1 MRKACALFLS
11 FLSPICILA
20 FLTENVRSPSGVD
33 IVLSYRILEP
43 GEVMMVKINSQ
54 ADIQEAHVLFLGK
67 KFPMGKNITNSVFYA
82 FIGIEMDINPG
93 LYEIKVYLKDEFSR
107 WEKAEKLLLIL
118 PKKFRL
124 ARLWVDKRFITPPPE
139 FHDRIR
145 WEAQILR
152 GLYDISTPRW
162 LGEGNFIFA
171 ASGQTSADF
180 GEKRIYN
187 NTHYSTHRGV
197 DISSPYG
204 APVVASN
211 SGKVVL
217 ASDLYYSGKTVI
229 LDHGLGV
236 YTLYCH
242 FSKISVETGTL
253 VNKGQFIGEIGA
265 TGRVTGPHLHWG
277 VKMSGESVDPIS
289 LLSLDLD

>member
-1 MRKACALFLS
+1 MRKVCALFLS
-11 FLSPICILA
+11 FLSPICLLA
-20 FLTENVRSPSGVD
+20 LKTENVQSPSGVD
-33 IVLSYRILEP
+33 IELSYRSLEP
-43 GEVMMVKINSQ
+43 GEVVMVKISSQ
-54 ADIQEAHVLFLGK
+54 ADIQEANVLFLGK
-67 KFPMGKNITNSVFYA
+67 KFPMGNNRANSGFYA
-82 FIGIEMDINPG
+82 FLGIETDINPG
-93 LYEIKVYLKDEFSR
+93 LYEIKVYLKNEFRR
-107 WEKAEKLLLIL
+107 WEKTEKLLLIL
-118 PKKFRL
+118 PKRFRL
-124 ARLWVDKRFITPPPE
+124 ARLWVNKKFITPPPE

-152 GLYDISTPRW
+152 GLYNISTPHW
-162 LGEGNFIFA
+162 LGDGNFIFP
-171 ASGQTSADF
+171 ASGRTSADF
-180 GEKRIYN
+180 GERRIYN

-197 DISSPYG
+197 DISSTYG
-204 APVVASN
+204 APVIASN

-253 VNKGQFIGEIGA
+253 VNKGQVIGEIGA

-277 VKMSGESVDPIS
+277 VKMSGESVDPLS
-289 LLSLDLD
+289 LLSLELD